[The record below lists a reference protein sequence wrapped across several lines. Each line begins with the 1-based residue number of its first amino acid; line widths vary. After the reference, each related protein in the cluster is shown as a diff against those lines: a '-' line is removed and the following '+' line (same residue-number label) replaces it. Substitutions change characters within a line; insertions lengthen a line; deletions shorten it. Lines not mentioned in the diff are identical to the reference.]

1 MRLLVVEDNEE
12 LAELLAKGLRT
23 AGYQADILSTVEEA
37 TSVLDTTFYAAL
49 ILDLGLPDGD
59 GLALLREIRHRNN
72 PIPVL
77 VLTARGGL
85 HDRVLGLRSGADDYL
100 VKPFA
105 LEELVAR
112 LEAQLRRPGHL
123 LGSSL
128 RIANLEFDTRNRQ
141 ASIDEQPQLLSAR
154 ETAVLE
160 LLMRSKGRVVSKKQ
174 VEDHIFGHSGEVAS
188 NAIEVY
194 VHRLRKQLSE
204 RGAKVQVH
212 TIRGSDTSSQRRS
225 SVIRFQSIISRIVI
239 LHVVAVVITSIFMS
253 LALSWLLSYAT
264 DNIHNEA
271 MQEQAVTVGEHL
283 SAQPDGRLELN
294 LPLDLLG
301 LYSQAYGRY
310 LYAVTDD
317 QGRVLFSSLQDHA
330 ALFPVDARS
339 GDVEFL
345 QQRRGDAT
353 VSGASIKK
361 TIGSQTVWIQT
372 GENLANRDV
381 LIDDIVADF
390 YKNVGWITLPILL
403 VLLIA
408 DIAIFRRA
416 LRPLWQASEIAR
428 DIGPTRTDLRLPTEE
443 IPREVRP
450 LVSAINLAL
459 DRLEEGFRIQR
470 DFTADAAHEL
480 RTPLSILRTRLDLL
494 EDEQTSRALRQD
506 VEGMAHIISQLLDMA
521 ELDAFVVD
529 PLEKADLRSVTA
541 EVAEFVA
548 PLALAQ
554 GKDIA
559 LVGETEPVWIR
570 GNPEMLSR
578 AIRNLAENAINHTAP
593 GTTVEFAVDRDR
605 TVSVLDH
612 GPGVAENERNLV
624 FQRFWRRDRSKAGST
639 GLGLSIVQRIAE
651 LHSATITL
659 ENRRPAGACF
669 SLKFIPLR
677 A

>member
-1 MRLLVVEDNEE
+1 
-12 LAELLAKGLRT
+12 
-23 AGYQADILSTVEEA
+23 
-37 TSVLDTTFYAAL
+37 
-49 ILDLGLPDGD
+49 
-59 GLALLREIRHRNN
+59 
-72 PIPVL
+72 
-77 VLTARGGL
+77 
-85 HDRVLGLRSGADDYL
+85 
-100 VKPFA
+100 
-105 LEELVAR
+105 
-112 LEAQLRRPGHL
+112 
-123 LGSSL
+123 
-128 RIANLEFDTRNRQ
+128 
-141 ASIDEQPQLLSAR
+141 
-154 ETAVLE
+154 
-160 LLMRSKGRVVSKKQ
+160 
-174 VEDHIFGHSGEVAS
+174 
-188 NAIEVY
+188 
-194 VHRLRKQLSE
+194 
-204 RGAKVQVH
+204 
-212 TIRGSDTSSQRRS
+212 
-225 SVIRFQSIISRIVI
+225 VIRFQSIISRIVI
-239 LHVVAVVITSIFMS
+239 LHVVAVVIASIFMS

-264 DNIHNEA
+264 NNIHNEA

-310 LYAVTDD
+310 LYAVVDD
-317 QGRVLFSSLQDHA
+317 QGRVLFSSLADHA

-339 GDVEFL
+339 VDVEFL
-345 QQRRGDAT
+345 QERRGDAT
-353 VSGASIKK
+353 VSGASIRKLV
-361 TIGSQTVWIQT
+361 GGQTVWIQT

-480 RTPLSILRTRLDLL
+480 RTPLSILRTRLDTL
-494 EDEQTSRALRQD
+494 EDKQIGRALRKD
-506 VEGMAHIISQLLDMA
+506 VDGMAHIISQLLDIA
-521 ELDAFVVD
+521 ELDSFVVD
-529 PLEKADLRSVTA
+529 PNEKADLRSVTA

-548 PLALAQ
+548 PLALTQ
-554 GKDIA
+554 GKDVA
-559 LVGETEPVWIR
+559 LLGETEPVWVK

-593 GTTVEFAVDRDR
+593 GTTVEFCIDEDG

-612 GPGVAENERNLV
+612 GPGVAEDERNLI
-624 FQRFWRRDRSKAGST
+624 FQRFWRRDRRKAGST

-659 ENRRPAGACF
+659 ENRRPAGARF
-669 SLKFIPLR
+669 SLKFTPLR
-677 A
+677 S